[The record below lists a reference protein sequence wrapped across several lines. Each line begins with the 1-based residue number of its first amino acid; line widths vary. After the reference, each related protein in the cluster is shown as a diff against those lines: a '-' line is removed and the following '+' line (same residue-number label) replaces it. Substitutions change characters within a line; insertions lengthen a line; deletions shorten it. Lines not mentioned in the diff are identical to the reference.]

1 MEFIPERRK
10 SPTLLGEGD
19 LQVMHAAADR
29 VADQVGDLFW
39 KCEFNGFRGL
49 PGLFRCNRGVLTS
62 RKEEKRR
69 SRKYQPRLGI
79 RTEH

>member
-29 VADQVGDLFW
+29 VADQVG
-39 KCEFNGFRGL
+39 
-49 PGLFRCNRGVLTS
+49 GLF
-62 RKEEKRR
+62 
-69 SRKYQPRLGI
+69 
-79 RTEH
+79 

>member
-10 SPTLLGEGD
+10 SPTLSGEGD

-39 KCEFNGFRGL
+39 KCDGNVINGFRGL

-62 RKEEKRR
+62 RKEEK
-69 SRKYQPRLGI
+69 L
-79 RTEH
+79 